1 MHIVGTAGHVD
12 HGKSTLIQALTGT
25 HPDRLKEEKD
35 REMTIELGFASMAL
49 PGGETIGIVDVP
61 GHLDFISNMLSGIGS
76 IDAVLLVIAADE
88 GVSAQTRE
96 HLAILDLLG
105 IETGLVVMTKI
116 DLVTDPDWLDLVEMD
131 IRELLAGTSLKNVEF
146 VRVSSTNGVGLD
158 ELKTKLSEL
167 LKETPAKQ
175 NLGKPR
181 LPVDRVFT
189 LQGFG
194 TVVTGTLLDGS
205 FSLGEDVVCLPEGLE
220 GRIRGI
226 QNHSHKLQKI
236 EPGFRAALN
245 LSGLSKDDIHR
256 GDVIVHPGDYLP
268 TRMVDL
274 HIRALNSLSEAIHHN
289 QACNLYIG
297 SSEVQGQIRL
307 LGKEALEPGG
317 EAFLQIRL
325 QEPVVAARGDRVVI
339 RQASPSITLG
349 GGEVLDPH
357 PEKRYKRFDAL
368 TLVHLENLA
377 ASSSTRSVLDLLNSG
392 NPIKAQKIAAQLH
405 LGEPELQ
412 EILKS
417 LEAED
422 ELVVLNEG
430 KENSLVMMGKES
442 FLRNKEAFLK
452 VLSAFHKGNPMR
464 AGMPREELRSTL
476 GLIKDNFELLVDT
489 LKAEET
495 LRDSGKFIAMGTHE
509 VKLDEVQINKAA
521 PLFAQF
527 KSNPYSPPD
536 QNQLEETLGAELV
549 EGLVGSGQLV
559 RVSAEILF
567 SPEVYEAMKI
577 WVQETIRT
585 QGSLT
590 LASFRDQFNTSRKY
604 ATAFLEH
611 LDSIGITLRKG
622 DFRVL
627 RIVQ

>member
-12 HGKSTLIQALTGT
+12 HGKSTLIQALTGKN
-25 HPDRLKEEKD
+25 PDRLKEEID
-35 REMTIELGFASMAL
+35 RQMTIELGFASMVL

-61 GHLDFISNMLSGIGS
+61 GHIDFISNMLSGIGS

-105 IETGLVVMTKI
+105 IEKGLVVMTKI

-131 IRELLAGTSLKNVEF
+131 IRELLADTSLKNAEF
-146 VRVSSTNGVGLD
+146 VRVSSTKGDGLED
-158 ELKTKLSEL
+158 LKTKLTRL
-167 LKETPAKQ
+167 LKETPVKQ

-205 FSLGEDVVCLPEGLE
+205 FSLGEEVVCLPEGKQ

-245 LSGLSKDDIHR
+245 LSGISKDEIHR

-274 HIRALNSLSEAIHHN
+274 RIRALKTLPDAIHHN
-289 QACNLYIG
+289 QAIKLYIG
-297 SSEVQGQIRL
+297 ATEVQGQIRL

-317 EAFLQIRL
+317 EAYLQIRL
-325 QEPVVAARGDRVVI
+325 QDPIVAARGDRVII
-339 RQASPSITLG
+339 RQASPSVTLG
-349 GGEVLDPH
+349 GGEVLNPH
-357 PEKRYKRFDAL
+357 PEKRYKRFDAP
-368 TLVHLENLA
+368 TLMQLENLA
-377 ASSSTRSVLDLLNSG
+377 ASSSARSVLDLLNSG
-392 NPIKAQKIAAQLH
+392 NPFKAQNIAAKLH
-405 LGEPELQ
+405 LGEAELL
-412 EILKS
+412 EILQS

-422 ELVVLNEG
+422 ELVLLNEG
-430 KENSLVMMGKES
+430 NENNRVMMGKAAFMS
-442 FLRNKEAFLK
+442 HREAFLK
-452 VLSAFHKGNPMR
+452 VLAGFHKTNPMK
-464 AGMPREELRSTL
+464 AGMAREELRGTL
-476 GLIKDNFELLVDT
+476 ALNKDTFELLVDV
-489 LKAEET
+489 LKAEGT
-495 LRDSGKFIAMGTHE
+495 LRDSGRFIAAESHE
-509 VKLDEVQINKAA
+509 IKLDEAQKNRAA
-521 PLFAQF
+521 PLLAQF
-527 KSNPYSPPD
+527 KTNPYNPPD
-536 QNQLEETLGAELV
+536 QKQLEEALGAELV

-559 RVSAEILF
+559 RVSPEILF
-567 SPEVYEAMKI
+567 SPEVYKAMKA
-577 WVQETIRT
+577 WVQDTIRT

-590 LASFRDQFNTSRKY
+590 LANFRDQFNTSRKY
-604 ATAFLEH
+604 ASAFLEH
-611 LDSIGITLRKG
+611 LDTTGITARKG

>member
-35 REMTIELGFASMAL
+35 REMTIELGFASMVL

-61 GHLDFISNMLSGIGS
+61 GHIDFISNMLSGIGS

-105 IETGLVVMTKI
+105 IEKGLVVMTKI

-131 IRELLAGTSLKNVEF
+131 VHELLAETSLKNADF
-146 VRVSSTNGVGLD
+146 VRVSSTKGEGLD
-158 ELKTKLSEL
+158 ELKTELAEL
-167 LKETPAKQ
+167 LKDTPPKQ

-205 FSLGEDVVCLPEGLE
+205 FTLGEAVVCLPKGLE

-236 EPGFRAALN
+236 EPGFRTALN
-245 LSGLSKDDIHR
+245 LGGLSKEDIHR
-256 GDVIVHPGDYLP
+256 GDVIAHPGDYSP

-274 HIRALNSLSEAIHHN
+274 HIRALKSLPEAIHHN
-289 QACNLYIG
+289 QPCKLFIG
-297 SSEVQGQIRL
+297 ATEVQGQIRL

-317 EAFLQIRL
+317 EAYLQIRL
-325 QEPVVAARGDRVVI
+325 QEPIVAARGDRVII
-339 RQASPSITLG
+339 RQASPSVTLG

-357 PEKRYKRFDAL
+357 PGKRYKRFDSL

-377 ASSSTRSVLDLLNSG
+377 ASSSARSVLDLLNSG
-392 NPIKAQKIAAQLH
+392 NPQKAQKIAAQLH
-405 LGEPELQ
+405 LGKAELE

-422 ELVVLNEG
+422 ELVVFDAASEDNPI
-430 KENSLVMMGKES
+430 MMGRASFMHQKET
-442 FLRNKEAFLK
+442 FLK
-452 VLSAFHKGNPMR
+452 VLAAFHRSNPMK
-464 AGMPREELRSTL
+464 AGMAREELRGNL
-476 GLIKDNFELLVDT
+476 GFNKDHFELLVAA
-489 LKAEET
+489 LKAEGT
-495 LRDSGKFIAMGTHE
+495 LRDSGRFIAAGTH
-509 VKLDEVQINKAA
+509 VIRLDEAQKTKAA
-521 PLFAQF
+521 PLLAQF
-527 KSNPYSPPD
+527 TTNPYNPPD
-536 QNQLEETLGAELV
+536 QKQLEDALGKELV

-567 SPEVYEAMKI
+567 SPEVYETMKS
-577 WVQETIRT
+577 WVQETIRS
-585 QGSLT
+585 QGNLT
-590 LASFRDQFNTSRKY
+590 LAAFRDQFNTSRKY
-604 ATAFLEH
+604 AAAFLEH
-611 LDSIGITLRKG
+611 LDAIGITVRKG

>member
-35 REMTIELGFASMAL
+35 REMTIELGFASMLL

-61 GHLDFISNMLSGIGS
+61 GHIDFISNMLSGIGS

-105 IETGLVVMTKI
+105 IEKGLVVITKI

-131 IRELLAGTSLKNVEF
+131 IHELLAETSLKNAEF
-146 VRVSSTNGVGLD
+146 VRVSSTKGEGLE
-158 ELKTKLSEL
+158 ELKTKLAEIL
-167 LKETPAKQ
+167 RETPPKQ

-205 FSLGEDVVCLPEGLE
+205 FSLGEAVVCLPEGLE

-226 QNHSHKLQKI
+226 QNHNQKYQKI
-236 EPGFRAALN
+236 EPGFRTALN
-245 LSGLSKDDIHR
+245 LSGLSKEDIQR
-256 GDVIVHPGDYLP
+256 GDVIAHPGDYLP
-268 TRMVDL
+268 TCMVDL
-274 HIRALNSLSEAIHHN
+274 HIRALKALPNAIHHN
-289 QACNLYIG
+289 QPVKLFIG
-297 SSEVQGQIRL
+297 ATEVAGQVRL
-307 LGKEALEPGG
+307 LGKETLEPGG
-317 EAFLQIRL
+317 EAYLQIRL
-325 QEPVVAARGDRVVI
+325 QDPIVAARGDRVII
-339 RQASPSITLG
+339 RQASPSVTLG
-349 GGEVLDPH
+349 GGEVLNPH
-357 PEKRYKRFDAL
+357 PEKRYKRFDAV
-368 TLVHLENLA
+368 TLSQLENLG
-377 ASSSTRSVLDLLNSG
+377 ASSSARSVLDLLNSG
-392 NPIKAQKIAAQLH
+392 NPMKAQKIASQLH
-405 LGEPELQ
+405 LGEAELH

-422 ELVVLNEG
+422 ELVVFETSNDENPSLIG
-430 KENSLVMMGKES
+430 KTAFMHQ
-442 FLRNKEAFLK
+442 REAFLK
-452 VLSAFHKGNPMR
+452 LLFTFHKSYPMK
-464 AGMPREELRSTL
+464 AGLAREELRVNL
-476 GLIKDNFELLVDT
+476 GLNKDHFELLVDA
-489 LKAEET
+489 LRSEGT
-495 LRDSGKFIAMGTHE
+495 LRDSGRFIAAGTHE
-509 VKLDEVQINKAA
+509 IKLDEVQKAKAA
-521 PLFAQF
+521 PLLAQF
-527 KSNPYSPPD
+527 ETNPYNPPD
-536 QNQLEETLGAELV
+536 QKLLEETLGEDLV

-567 SPEVYEAMKI
+567 SPAVYEAMKS
-577 WVQETIRT
+577 WVQESIRT
-585 QGSLT
+585 NGSLT
-590 LASFRDQFNTSRKY
+590 LANFRDQFNTSRKY
-604 ATAFLEH
+604 AAAFLEH